1 MQRPHRFGPWPKP
14 GAPRLLLA
22 GASVRALARSALA
35 SIGADAGFPDGILAV
50 DYFGDQDL
58 VSDPRVTPVAIAR
71 DLGLPRT
78 TAGLGRALLRLGCDG
93 ATWGGLAWA
102 GGLENRPALLRRL
115 GRFTRL
121 LGNEPAA
128 VAAVRNT
135 KSLFAALH
143 GAGLRHPA
151 MPGHDA
157 APRDGRRWLFK
168 HRRTAGGRGVRA
180 AAPGERRGPGED
192 LQERLD
198 GVPGSVAFVANGR
211 EARLLGAT
219 EQLIREPFRYAG
231 NIAAPIE
238 TQLPPS
244 ERATLERAAA
254 VVTARFG
261 LRGLNGLDYILTPDG
276 PAFLEVN
283 PRFTASMEILE
294 ALAGASYF
302 DLHLMALKGRLP
314 PPGPFTLRH
323 PGRTKVDWMGKA
335 ILYAEGA
342 VEAPDPG
349 VLEPL
354 GVRDRPHRGE
364 RFEAGQPLCT
374 LIVAAPGR
382 DACLAALRERERE
395 VRPLFRAA
403 AQ

>member
-1 MQRPHRFGPWPKP
+1 
-14 GAPRLLLA
+14 LLLA
-22 GASVRALARSALA
+22 GASVRALARSALESLLA
-35 SIGADAGFPDGILAV
+35 RSRFPGGILAV
-50 DYFGDQDL
+50 DYFGDHDL
-58 VSDPRVTPVAIAR
+58 ASNARVTPVAIAR

-78 TAGLGRALLRLGCDG
+78 TAGLGRALIRLGSEG
-93 ATWGGLAWA
+93 ATWGGLAWT
-102 GGLENRPALLRRL
+102 GGLENRPGLLRRL
-115 GRFTRL
+115 GRSATL

-168 HRRTAGGRGVRA
+168 RRRTAGGRGVRA
-180 AAPGERRGPGED
+180 AAPGEPRGPGED

-198 GVPGSVAFVANGR
+198 GVPGSVAFIANGR

-219 EQLIREPFRYAG
+219 EQLIGDPFRYAG
-231 NIAAPIE
+231 NIAAPIQ
-238 TQLPPS
+238 TLIPPS
-244 ERATLERAAA
+244 ELATLERAAA

-261 LRGLNGLDYILTPDG
+261 LRGLNGLDYILTADG

-294 ALAGASYF
+294 TLAGAPF
-302 DLHLMALKGRLP
+302 FELHLMALNGWVL
-314 PPGPFTLRH
+314 PPGPFSLRH
-323 PGRTKVDWMGKA
+323 RSRTRDPKMDWMGKS

-374 LIVAAPGR
+374 LIVEAPGR

-395 VRPLFRAA
+395 VRPLFRSV